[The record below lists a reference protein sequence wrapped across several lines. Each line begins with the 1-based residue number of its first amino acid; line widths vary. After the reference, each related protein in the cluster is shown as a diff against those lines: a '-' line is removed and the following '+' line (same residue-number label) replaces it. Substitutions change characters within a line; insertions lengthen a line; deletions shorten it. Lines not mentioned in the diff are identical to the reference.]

1 MFARF
6 QDYVEYLKPSLDQAF
21 TSSLAGLL
29 GDSAPHETD
38 PKKRILTG
46 GKKIRGSLLC
56 LVTAALG
63 GSLEAALPRATAV
76 ELIQTATLIHDDFVD
91 QHRLRRNLPAL
102 WTLEGARRAV
112 LLGDIIFASA
122 IHMTNELGRKD
133 GLIVSRAIAEVSRGA
148 YHEPLNHSVLL
159 EEMAAG
165 RVDVA
170 LYEKI
175 IYLKT
180 GVLFGAACE
189 LGAVAAEA
197 DPEAQETWRRYGL
210 RIGEAYQIADDLQEV
225 ERYLTTGATGESE
238 MTSLAP
244 ALLFFLDE
252 KRASLLR
259 AFQPNPAGPAGEL
272 RENLQAAAVRMK
284 GEVERR
290 LQAAVSEIQED
301 LPARDYGR
309 LTRRA
314 PWDLIRMFNEAG
326 LPALLP

>member
-1 MFARF
+1 MFTRF
-6 QDYVEYLKPSLDQAF
+6 QDYVEYLKPSLEQAF

-29 GDSAPHETD
+29 GDSVSHETD

-56 LVTAALG
+56 LVTAALE
-63 GSLEAALPRATAV
+63 GSVKAALPRAIAV

-122 IHMTNELGRKD
+122 IHMMNELGRED
-133 GLIVSRAIAEVSRGA
+133 GLIVSQAIAEVSRGA

-165 RVDVA
+165 RVDAA

-189 LGAVAAEA
+189 LGAVAAAA
-197 DPEAQETWRRYGL
+197 DAEAQETWRRYGL

-225 ERYLTTGATGESE
+225 ERYLTTGATGENE

-244 ALLFFLDE
+244 ALLFFLDD

-259 AFQPNPAGPAGEL
+259 AFQPNPSSLAGEL
-272 RENLQAAAVRMK
+272 RENLQAAAVRMR

-290 LQAAVSEIQED
+290 LQAAVSEIESD
-301 LPARDYGR
+301 LPAGDYGR

-326 LPALLP
+326 LPASLP

>member
-6 QDYVEYLKPSLDQAF
+6 QDYVKYLEPSLDQAF
-21 TSSLAGLL
+21 TRSLAGLL
-29 GDSAPHETD
+29 GDLAPHEAD

-63 GSLEAALPRATAV
+63 GSLEAALSRATAV
-76 ELIQTATLIHDDFVD
+76 ELIQAATLVHDDFVD

-122 IHMTNELGRKD
+122 IHLMNELGRED

-165 RVDVA
+165 RVDAA

-189 LGAVAAEA
+189 LGAVAAKVDLETREA
-197 DPEAQETWRRYGL
+197 WRRYGL

-225 ERYLTTGATGESE
+225 EQYLVTGTTEESE
-238 MTSLAP
+238 MNSLAP
-244 ALLFFLDE
+244 ALLFFLHE

-259 AFQPNPAGPAGEL
+259 LLQPNSSSPAAEL
-272 RENLQAAAVRMK
+272 RENLRTAAARMR
-284 GEVERR
+284 GDIERR
-290 LQAAVSEIQED
+290 LHEAVSEIEGD

-314 PWDLIRMFNEAG
+314 PWDLIGMFNAAG
-326 LPALLP
+326 PPASLP